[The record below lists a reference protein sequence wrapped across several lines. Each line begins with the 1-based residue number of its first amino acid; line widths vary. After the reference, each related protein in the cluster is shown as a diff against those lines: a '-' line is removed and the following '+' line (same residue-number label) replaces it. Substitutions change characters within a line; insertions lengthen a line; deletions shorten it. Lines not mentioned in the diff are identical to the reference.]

1 MSDREGES
9 TMPRV
14 IVTSDPP
21 DPDAPVTLDET
32 VATVH
37 VADKQASEQL
47 LQRIVWAIQD
57 AEHVEDGN
65 EL

>member
-1 MSDREGES
+1 M

-21 DPDAPVTLDET
+21 DAEAPVTLDET

-37 VADKQASEQL
+37 VGDKHASEQL
-47 LQRIVWAIQD
+47 MQRIIWAIED
-57 AEHVEDGN
+57 AERAESDDSSI
-65 EL
+65 

>member
-1 MSDREGES
+1 
-9 TMPRV
+9 MPRL

-21 DPDAPVTLDET
+21 DPDAPVTLDES

-37 VADKQASEQL
+37 VADKHASEQL
-47 LQRIVWAIQD
+47 LQRIVWAIAD

-65 EL
+65 EV